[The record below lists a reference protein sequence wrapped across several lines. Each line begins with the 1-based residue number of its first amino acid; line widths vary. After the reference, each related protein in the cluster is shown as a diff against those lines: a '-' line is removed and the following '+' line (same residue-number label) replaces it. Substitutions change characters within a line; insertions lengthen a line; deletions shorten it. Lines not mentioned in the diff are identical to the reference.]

1 MHRSFLLA
9 GAIFG
14 MLGVALGAFGAHGL
28 QKITDDESIIRSFQ
42 TGVQY
47 QIYHALALLAVDF
60 LYDKWP
66 RGVVKGAGIC
76 FITGTVLFSG
86 SLYLITYFKIQESAI
101 PKFIGPVTPI
111 GGLFFIVGWLLFA
124 LSAINSRSQR

>member
-1 MHRSFLLA
+1 MHRSFLFA

-28 QKITDDESIIRSFQ
+28 QKITDDESIIHSFQ

-60 LYDKWP
+60 LYDKSP
-66 RGVVKGAGIC
+66 RGIVKWAGFC
-76 FITGTVLFSG
+76 FITGIILFSG
-86 SLYLITYFKIQESAI
+86 SLYLITYFKIQGIAL
-101 PKFIGPVTPI
+101 PKFVGPLTPV